1 MRPTQRAS
9 SVSVGVAQNLAV
21 GTHDER
27 QFVGCDA
34 ELLDQHL
41 AAGIR
46 FWIEPLMRMT
56 VAGEEVLQPQH
67 VAVVGPAD
75 DDRAAGA
82 GFQQAHAAQDQ
93 RAHDALAE
101 LGLGNRAGRATAPG
115 E

>member
-9 SVSVGVAQNLAV
+9 SVSVGLRRTLPFGHTTSGNSSGV
-21 GTHDER
+21 
-27 QFVGCDA
+27 DA

-41 AAGIR
+41 AAGIGLR
-46 FWIEPLMRMT
+46 IEPLMRMT

-75 DDRAAGA
+75 DDRAARA

-93 RAHDALAE
+93 ARA
-101 LGLGNRAGRATAPG
+101 
-115 E
+115 